1 MTIKG
6 FLQWDRKLVYIN
18 AISAFIWISLAS
30 FSILAKSSLGQEMLP
45 VMESLIYII
54 GILGI
59 KLAYGSCKNY
69 SFYVL
74 IETIID
80 TLFLSVLLYILY
92 TTENMNHLGYLIYT
106 IIILSIFTRPVLREK
121 KRQYED
127 RVLSHS
133 RYKNILEKNRKN
145 MQYLELVGGAFG
157 AVLSV
162 MILSGFKIDII
173 LFAKII
179 IVLDIIINIS
189 IYYYWNKYL
198 R

>member
-1 MTIKG
+1 MTVNG
-6 FLQWDRKLVYIN
+6 FLRWDRKLVYIN
-18 AISAFIWISLAS
+18 AISASIWISLAS
-30 FSILAKSSLGQEMLP
+30 FSILAKGSLGQEMLP

-59 KLAYGSCKNY
+59 KLAYASCKNY

-80 TLFLSVLLYILY
+80 SLFLSALLYILY
-92 TTENMNHLGYLIYT
+92 TTENLNHIGYLIYT
-106 IIILSIFTRPVLREK
+106 IIILSIFTRPILKEK

-127 RVLSHS
+127 RILSHS

-145 MQYLELVGGAFG
+145 MQYLELVGGASG
-157 AVLSV
+157 AIVSV
-162 MILSGFKIDII
+162 IILSGLKIDII
-173 LFAKII
+173 LFAKAII
-179 IVLDIIINIS
+179 TLDIITNIS